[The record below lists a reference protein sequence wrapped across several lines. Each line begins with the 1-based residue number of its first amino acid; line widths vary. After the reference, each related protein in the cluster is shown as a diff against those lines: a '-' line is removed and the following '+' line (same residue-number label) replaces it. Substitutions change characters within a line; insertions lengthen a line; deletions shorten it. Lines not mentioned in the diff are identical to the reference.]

1 MRFRTHLLTSLA
13 AGLALYPRRPAH
25 AAALV
30 LAGTLIDLD
39 HLLLY
44 ALRTGD
50 WSAVG
55 ALRYN
60 RYRHYWR
67 QAGDTRPRYGPL
79 RSWLHEPWLV
89 LPPLW
94 SCAATYPALRPVAL
108 GLSLH
113 MLLDHSY
120 LPRRLLALAWADTIY
135 RFMAD
140 AGSPLSAHAS
150 K

>member
-1 MRFRTHLLTSLA
+1 M
-13 AGLALYPRRPAH
+13 ALYPRRPAH

-50 WSAVG
+50 WSVVG

-79 RSWLHEPWLV
+79 RSWLHTPWLV

-94 SCAATYPALRPVAL
+94 SCAAMYPALRPVAL

-113 MLLDHSY
+113 LLLDHSY
-120 LPRRLLALAWADTIY
+120 LLIHSGGKRL
-135 RFMAD
+135 RVC
-140 AGSPLSAHAS
+140 LSIPGLMQRS
-150 K
+150 CWQTS

>member
-89 LPPLW
+89 LPPGWAQPTRRCALW
-94 SCAATYPALRPVAL
+94 P
-108 GLSLH
+108 
-113 MLLDHSY
+113 
-120 LPRRLLALAWADTIY
+120 WA
-135 RFMAD
+135 
-140 AGSPLSAHAS
+140 
-150 K
+150 

>member
-1 MRFRTHLLTSLA
+1 MHYRTHLLTSLA

-44 ALRTGD
+44 VLRTGD
-50 WSAVG
+50 RSVVG

-60 RYRHYWR
+60 RYRHYEW
-67 QAGDTRPRYGPL
+67 QIGDTRPRYGPL
-79 RSWLHEPWLV
+79 RSWLHAPWLV

-94 SCAATYPALRPVAL
+94 SWAATYPALRPVAL

-113 MLLDHSY
+113 LLLDHYY
-120 LPRRLLALAWADTIY
+120 LSQRLVAHLRGRASILD
-135 RFMAD
+135 
-140 AGSPLSAHAS
+140 SA
-150 K
+150 